1 VAGKNYTTTES
12 GHVNVNGATG
22 NWEGTYGFAVASSF
36 YPKDL
41 DGLKKIGANFVLKAP
56 LGDPAKLASGAL
68 KIRVKP
74 NPFKQ
79 HALHDVGLEHKLLFF
94 NLPTNAKITI
104 FDVSGQV
111 IDQLHFTGTNPQDG
125 TLFWDMFSKDG
136 TEVQSGLYIFVAEY
150 PGGKQTGYFSILR

>member
-1 VAGKNYTTTES
+1 
-12 GHVNVNGATG
+12 
-22 NWEGTYGFAVASSF
+22 VASSF

-41 DGLKKIGANFVLKAP
+41 EGLKKLGANFVLKAP
-56 LGDPAKLASGAL
+56 LADPTKLVSGAL

-79 HALHDVGLEHKLLFF
+79 HALHDVGTEHKLLFF
-94 NLPTNAKITI
+94 NLPTGTKVTI
-104 FDVSGQV
+104 FDVSGQI

-136 TEVQSGLYIFVAEY
+136 TEVQSGLYIYVAEY
-150 PGGKQTGYFSILR
+150 PGGKQTGYFSIIR